1 MSRAEAHSWWDDVQ
15 HLKPGAGEP
24 AVRLVD
30 DEPTLRDAAEGS
42 AERRR
47 ARISDSAEPRLS
59 RSDAAGFADAFDLDG
74 AFGAPRKRFAR
85 EPRVQDTEEGRVI
98 VLARDPEPEEEP
110 RVAEPR
116 QAAAPRTPEPRQAAA
131 PRTPEPVAAAPEP
144 VSIEDELLGQPPERD
159 PETGRRLVR
168 ITGRP
173 EAQVAP
179 RRLRE
184 IEPRRARRSVADRA
198 LSSPDRMALYAV
210 LLGLFLV
217 VLAAASAGPQP

>member
-15 HLKPGAGEP
+15 HLKPDASKPP
-24 AVRLVD
+24 AVSLVD
-30 DEPTLRDAAEGS
+30 DAPSLREAAEGN
-42 AERRR
+42 AARRR
-47 ARISDSAEPRLS
+47 ARVCEEAEAGPRLS
-59 RSDAAGFADAFDLDG
+59 REDAAGFADAFDLDG

-98 VLARDPEPEEEP
+98 VLARDPEPEL
-110 RVAEPR
+110 A
-116 QAAAPRTPEPRQAAA
+116 PEPPPA
-131 PRTPEPVAAAPEP
+131 PEPVAEAEEP
-144 VSIEDELLGQPPERD
+144 VSIEDELLGDLPERD
-159 PETGRRLVR
+159 PETGRRVVR

-173 EAQVAP
+173 ETQVAP

-184 IEPRRARRSVADRA
+184 IEPRRARRTVADRA